1 MWCVCPCLCLC
12 ICEYRDIITIP
23 GDFICA
29 FDLFLH
35 VFSKY
40 LWCVSVWKCI
50 TFVFLFGSLYST
62 AVKCR
67 ITCCGGLFIRF
78 FIRIMFA
85 ATESSKWTCL
95 QGFFILLVDSQHLLW
110 HFVYNVY
117 IIING
122 GLDAV
127 LMRRIESLQKKT
139 ERKRMAVQC
148 SYVHIIVVYCVVFYE
163 NDDIE

>member
-1 MWCVCPCLCLC
+1 MTLFVHLICFCMCFLNICGVCLCENALHLC
-12 ICEYRDIITIP
+12 FYLVRYTVQQWSVE
-23 GDFICA
+23 
-29 FDLFLH
+29 LH
-35 VFSKY
+35 VVGV
-40 LWCVSVWKCI
+40 C
-50 TFVFLFGSLYST
+50 FVYT
-62 AVKCR
+62 V
-67 ITCCGGLFIRF
+67 